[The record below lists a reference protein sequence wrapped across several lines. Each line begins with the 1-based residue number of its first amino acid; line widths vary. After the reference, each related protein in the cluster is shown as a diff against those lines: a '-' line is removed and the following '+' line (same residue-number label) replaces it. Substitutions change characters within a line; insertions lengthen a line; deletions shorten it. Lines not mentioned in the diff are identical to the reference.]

1 MEAIVNEWKDADPSK
16 PEFWEKQMGKEGQN
30 DDNTSEKKS
39 VLRGMMLK
47 RKQENLLSNQGDV
60 FSKITNRP

>member
-1 MEAIVNEWKDADPSK
+1 VNEWKDADPSK

-47 RKQENLLSNQGDV
+47 RK
-60 FSKITNRP
+60 